1 MTAARQSDPFV
12 RDLLGRGDY
21 AIFSEIVAPQT
32 CVLDLGCG
40 DGELLSWLAE
50 NTDVDARGVEMDA
63 AKVQKAIAKGVSCYQ
78 GNLEEC
84 LADYPDGA
92 FDYVILSQTLQE
104 VRRPLQVMNEML
116 RVGRRAIVAF
126 PNFGHWRVRL
136 AHLLTGRAP
145 KTTRFPHE
153 WYDSPNIHFF
163 TVDDFEILAAR
174 ENWTIEKRVFLDGN
188 REVKMLPNLLAE
200 TAVYLVRRHA

>member
-1 MTAARQSDPFV
+1 MTPPSNNDPFV

-40 DGELLSWLAE
+40 DGELLSWLAD
-50 NTDVDARGVEMDA
+50 NKDVDARGVEMDG

-78 GNLEEC
+78 GNIEEC
-84 LADYPDGA
+84 LADYPDHA

-104 VRRPLQVMNEML
+104 VRHPLQVLNDML
-116 RVGRRAIVAF
+116 RVGRRALVAF

-136 AHLLTGRAP
+136 GHLLTGRAP
-145 KTTRFPHE
+145 KTIRFPHD
-153 WYDSPNIHFF
+153 WFDSPNIHFF
-163 TVDDFEILAAR
+163 TIDDFEILAAR
-174 ENWTIEKRVFLDGN
+174 EEWHIEKRVFLDGN
-188 REVKMLPNLLAE
+188 REVKWMPNLLAE
-200 TAVYLVRRHA
+200 TAVYLVRRNS

>member
-1 MTAARQSDPFV
+1 MTPASNNDPFV

-40 DGELLSWLAE
+40 DGELLSWLAD
-50 NTDVDARGVEMDA
+50 NKDVDARGVEMDG

-78 GNLEEC
+78 GDIEEC
-84 LADYPDGA
+84 LADYPDHA

-104 VRRPLQVMNEML
+104 VRQPLQVLNDML
-116 RVGRRAIVAF
+116 RVGRRALVAF

-136 AHLLTGRAP
+136 AHLFTGRAP
-145 KTTRFPHE
+145 KQPGSLTIGSTRPTSISSQSTTSRSWPPAKSGISKSAF
-153 WYDSPNIHFF
+153 SS
-163 TVDDFEILAAR
+163 TATAR
-174 ENWTIEKRVFLDGN
+174 
-188 REVKMLPNLLAE
+188 
-200 TAVYLVRRHA
+200 